1 VIHVLVVDDQP
12 VVAEGHRV
20 LIDRVPGF
28 EAVAVVHDGLAALQR
43 VRHGD
48 IDLVLLDLSMPGM
61 HGLEVASALQSLPD
75 APDVMIVTAARD
87 LESLRAAVRRGAVHY
102 LIKPFSFATLRSKLE
117 NYAAYRAAAAGRRDV
132 VDQGEI
138 DATLAVLRDPS
149 GAELPKGMSQETL
162 TTVRTVL
169 LKAPGGL
176 TATNAAKL
184 VGTSRVTVR
193 RYLEHLVTTG
203 GCEREPVYGR
213 TGRPELLY
221 RLRPSR
227 AARDSRAT

>member
-1 VIHVLVVDDQP
+1 VIQVLVVDDQP

-28 EAVAVVHDGLAALQR
+28 EAVAVVHDGLAALAR

-61 HGLEVASALQSLPD
+61 HGLDVCSALQEIPD

-87 LESLRAAVRRGAVHY
+87 LVSVRAAVRHGAVHY

-117 NYAAYRAAAAGRRDV
+117 HYATYRAAAAGGRDV
-132 VDQGEI
+132 IDQGEI
-138 DATLAVLRDPS
+138 DAALGALRDPS
-149 GAELPKGMSQETL
+149 GAALPKGMSRETL
-162 TTVRTVL
+162 AAVRAVL
-169 LKAPGGL
+169 LTTPDGL
-176 TATNAAKL
+176 TAAGAAQL

-193 RYLEHLVTTG
+193 RYLEHLVVAG
-203 GCEREPVYGR
+203 GCEREPLYGR
-213 TGRPELLY
+213 TGRPEMLY
-221 RLRPSR
+221 RLR
-227 AARDSRAT
+227 AT

>member
-1 VIHVLVVDDQP
+1 MIQVLVVDDQP

-28 EAVAVVHDGLAALQR
+28 EAVAVVHDGLAALTR

-61 HGLEVASALQSLPD
+61 HGLDVCSAFQEIPD

-87 LESLRAAVRRGAVHY
+87 LVSVRAAVRHGAVHY

-117 NYAAYRAAAAGRRDV
+117 HYATYRAAAAGGRDV
-132 VDQGEI
+132 IDQGEI
-138 DATLAVLRDPS
+138 DAALGALRDPS
-149 GAELPKGMSQETL
+149 GAALPKGMSPETL
-162 TTVRTVL
+162 AAVRAVL
-169 LKAPGGL
+169 LTTPEGL
-176 TATNAAKL
+176 TAAGAAQL

-193 RYLEHLVTTG
+193 LYLEHLVVVG

-213 TGRPELLY
+213 TGRPKLLY
-221 RLRPSR
+221 RLRSTR
-227 AARDSRAT
+227 RRAT

>member
-28 EAVAVVHDGLAALQR
+28 EAVAVTHDGLSALAR
-43 VRHGD
+43 VRRGD

-61 HGLEVASALQSLPD
+61 HGLEVCSALQALPD

-87 LESLRAAVRRGAVHY
+87 LESLRAAVRHGAVHY

-117 NYAAYRAAAAGRRDV
+117 NYATYRVAAAGQRDV
-132 VDQGEI
+132 IDQGEI
-138 DATLAVLRDPS
+138 DAALAALRDPS
-149 GAELPKGMSQETL
+149 GAGLPKGMSRETL
-162 TTVRTVL
+162 AAVRAVL
-169 LKAPGGL
+169 LTAPDGL
-176 TATNAAKL
+176 TATRAAEM

-193 RYLEHLVTTG
+193 RYLEHLVLMG

-213 TGRPELLY
+213 AGRPELLY
-221 RLRPSR
+221 RLRPSQ
-227 AARDSRAT
+227 APPT

>member
-1 VIHVLVVDDQP
+1 VINVLVVDDQP

-28 EAVAVVHDGLAALQR
+28 TAVEVAHDGLTALVR
-43 VRHGD
+43 VRRGD

-61 HGLEVASALQSLPD
+61 HGLDVCRALQALPE

-87 LESLRAAVRRGAVHY
+87 LESVRAAMRHGAVHY

-117 NYAAYRAAAAGRRDV
+117 NYSTYRAAASGRRDV

-138 DATLAVLRDPS
+138 DAALAALRDPS
-149 GAELPKGMSQETL
+149 STELPKGMSRETL
-162 TTVRTVL
+162 TTVREVL
-169 LKAPGGL
+169 LTKPEGL
-176 TATNAAKL
+176 TATQAAKL

-193 RYLEHLVTTG
+193 RYLEHLVVMG
-203 GCEREPVYGR
+203 GCEREPLYGR

-221 RLRPSR
+221 RLRPS
-227 AARDSRAT
+227 

>member
-1 VIHVLVVDDQP
+1 MIQVLVVDDQP

-28 EAVAVVHDGLAALQR
+28 EAVAVVHDGLAALAR

-61 HGLEVASALQSLPD
+61 HGLDVCSAFQGIPD

-87 LESLRAAVRRGAVHY
+87 LVSVRAAVRHGAVHY

-117 NYAAYRAAAAGRRDV
+117 HYATYRAAAAGGRDV
-132 VDQGEI
+132 IDQGEI
-138 DATLAVLRDPS
+138 DAALGALRDPS
-149 GAELPKGMSQETL
+149 GAALPKGMSPETL
-162 TTVRTVL
+162 AAVRAVL
-169 LKAPGGL
+169 LTTPEGL
-176 TATNAAKL
+176 TAAGAAQL
-184 VGTSRVTVR
+184 LGTSRVTVR
-193 RYLEHLVTTG
+193 HYLEHLVVVG

-213 TGRPELLY
+213 TGRPKLLY
-221 RLRPSR
+221 RLRSTR
-227 AARDSRAT
+227 RRAT

>member
-1 VIHVLVVDDQP
+1 VIQVLVVDDQP

-28 EAVAVVHDGLAALQR
+28 EAVAVVHDGQAALAR

-61 HGLEVASALQSLPD
+61 HGLDVCSALQGIPD

-87 LESLRAAVRRGAVHY
+87 LVSVRAAVRHGAVHY

-117 NYAAYRAAAAGRRDV
+117 NYATYRAAAAGGRDV
-132 VDQGEI
+132 IDQGEI
-138 DATLAVLRDPS
+138 DAALGALRDPS
-149 GAELPKGMSQETL
+149 GAALPKGMSRETL
-162 TTVRTVL
+162 AAVRAVL
-169 LKAPGGL
+169 LTTPEGL
-176 TATNAAKL
+176 TAAGAAQL

-193 RYLEHLVTTG
+193 RYLEHLVTVG

-221 RLRPSR
+221 RLRSTR
-227 AARDSRAT
+227 RRAT

>member
-1 VIHVLVVDDQP
+1 VIQVLVVDDQP

-28 EAVAVVHDGLAALQR
+28 EAVAVVHDGLAALAR

-61 HGLEVASALQSLPD
+61 HGLDVCSALQEIPD

-87 LESLRAAVRRGAVHY
+87 LVSVRAAVRHGAVHY

-117 NYAAYRAAAAGRRDV
+117 HYATYRAAAAGGRDV
-132 VDQGEI
+132 IDQGEI
-138 DATLAVLRDPS
+138 DAALGALRDPS
-149 GAELPKGMSQETL
+149 GAALPKGMSRETL
-162 TTVRTVL
+162 AAVRAVL
-169 LKAPGGL
+169 LTTPDGL
-176 TATNAAKL
+176 TAAGAAQL

-193 RYLEHLVTTG
+193 RYLEHLVAVG

-221 RLRPSR
+221 RLRSTR
-227 AARDSRAT
+227 RRAT